1 MPDPVHPVVVH
12 FPIVFAVLLPMVVAG
27 ALVAVRRGVSVRSA
41 WSVAMAM
48 VVALGLSAWVSVRTG
63 EAQED
68 RVEDFVP
75 GEALHGHEEAAEIL
89 LASVGVLLVVAA
101 VGFAGGRV
109 GAGGRMLTAVGAL
122 VVFGLA
128 ARVGYSG
135 GELVYVHGAAEA
147 YVQPG
152 APEAEPRLEGSDPSE
167 RDHDSPDDPRDEDE
181 GGTR

>member
-1 MPDPVHPVVVH
+1 MPDPIHPVVVH
-12 FPIVFAVLLPMVVAG
+12 FPIVFAVLLPLVVAG
-27 ALVAVRRGVSVRSA
+27 ALVAVRRGVAVRSA

-48 VVALGLSAWVSVRTG
+48 VVALGISAWVSVRTG

-75 GEALHGHEEAAEIL
+75 GEALHEEAAEIL
-89 LASVGVLLVVAA
+89 FASVGILLVVAA

-109 GAGGRMLTAVGAL
+109 GAGARMLTAAGAL

-152 APEAEPRLEGSDPSE
+152 PPGAEPQSENSDTTE
-167 RDHDSPDDPRDEDE
+167 RDHDSPGDPRDEDE